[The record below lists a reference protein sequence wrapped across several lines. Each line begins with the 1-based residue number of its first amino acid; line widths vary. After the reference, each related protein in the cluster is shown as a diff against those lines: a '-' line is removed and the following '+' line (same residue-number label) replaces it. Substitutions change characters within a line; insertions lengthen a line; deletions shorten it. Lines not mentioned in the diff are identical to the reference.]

1 MEQPQQQEEEEEDED
16 EDEDKDARQQLEG
29 LHVLYNRCR
38 QFWLGTQ
45 ATEEAAAEA
54 VAAAAAVDTTTSDT
68 GTGTSAAGFPSNS
81 LPLAAAMMLDRW
93 ALLLHPRQP
102 SCVRPKV
109 CPSGG

>member
-1 MEQPQQQEEEEEDED
+1 MEQPQQEEEDED
-16 EDEDKDARQQLEG
+16 EDEDARQQLEG

-45 ATEEAAAEA
+45 AAEEATAEA

-68 GTGTSAAGFPSNS
+68 GTGSSAAGFPSNS

-93 ALLLHPRQP
+93 SLLLHPGQP
-102 SCVRPKV
+102 SGVTPKV